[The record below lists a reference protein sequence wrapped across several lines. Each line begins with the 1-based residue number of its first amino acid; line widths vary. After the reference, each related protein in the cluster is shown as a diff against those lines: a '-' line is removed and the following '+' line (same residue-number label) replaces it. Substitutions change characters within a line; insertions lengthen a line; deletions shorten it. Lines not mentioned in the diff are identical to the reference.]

1 MCLMMLYVIEYKKD
15 KFSVK
20 NVKNNFFVLKLFTFL
35 HYVTC

>member
-1 MCLMMLYVIEYKKD
+1 MYLMMLYVIECKKD

-35 HYVTC
+35 HYVTW